1 MSWKKIKKNPFVKAG
16 LVGGALTAGT
26 ILSGGTLP
34 VAAAIGLGGAG
45 IYQQYKNYDEQRKQ
59 NERQWESY
67 QTQLQREDTSVSR
80 RVEDLKAAGLSP
92 VLAAGSGATSSA
104 VFGGK
109 APEMQNPIE
118 PIAGVLGLLKMKEDI
133 SNTLAQRK
141 LIEKQTAL
149 ADASQAIK
157 WHDYK
162 IFAES
167 GQPSNGS
174 SLTKTIRDAINYFTS
189 DQVDNIK
196 NELKNKADSLIN
208 PQPFKP
214 NSTFDQYGNP
224 IRQPWMDDETWNAVK
239 NIKQKRGKK

>member
-16 LVGGALTAGT
+16 LIGGALAGGT

-45 IYQQYKNYDEQRKQ
+45 IYQQYKNWDEQAKQ
-59 NERQWESY
+59 NERQWKSY
-67 QTQLQREDTSVSR
+67 QQQMTREDNSVSR
-80 RVEDLKAAGLSP
+80 RVQDLQAAGLSP

-109 APEMQNPIE
+109 APQMDNPLA
-118 PIAGVLGLLKMKEDI
+118 PVADVLGLLKMKEDI

-141 LIEKQTAL
+141 LIESQTGLSDVSRQMKQ
-149 ADASQAIK
+149 
-157 WHDYK
+157 HDLDIYRL
-162 IFAES
+162 S

-174 SLTKTIRDAINYFTS
+174 ALTKTIRDAFNFFNS
-189 DQVDNIK
+189 DQIESVKKEIK
-196 NELKNKADSLIN
+196 DKAGSLIN
-208 PQPFKP
+208 PKPFKP
-214 NSTFDQYGNP
+214 NPTFDSKGNP

-239 NIKQKRGKK
+239 NIKQKKR